1 MGLAWC
7 KVSSLTAAVSRTLRA
22 AKYPISRAQV
32 LAACSGKSVDGW
44 DIDYFLGQALRKRR
58 YADLRT
64 IMTDLED
71 WLEAQG

>member
-1 MGLAWC
+1 MGMAWC

-22 AKYPISRAQV
+22 ESFPMSRQRV
-32 LAACSGKSVDGW
+32 LSLAAGKNVEGW
-44 DIDYFLGQALRKRR
+44 DIDYFLEKALRKKT

-64 IMTDLED
+64 VMRDLDD